1 MKHRFLAKKYWKD
14 YYEMNP
20 EQLDFMEEIYEL
32 RINSTT
38 KILLDKNK
46 KEKLRAWLDE
56 IDECI
61 DLFSEINIYFD

>member
-1 MKHRFLAKKYWKD
+1 
-14 YYEMNP
+14 MNP